1 MTEKTTTTNIIMM
14 MIHSNFFVIFV
25 LLKNEGRKEQYHLK
39 KKIKRF
45 FKIKKSDSMMETII
59 TGEGKTTRQNQKRS
73 FVIFHFSVS

>member
-1 MTEKTTTTNIIMM
+1 M

-25 LLKNEGRKEQYHLK
+25 LLKNEGRKEEYHLK
-39 KKIKRF
+39 KNQKIF
-45 FKIKKSDSMMETII
+45 QIKKSDSMMETII

>member
-1 MTEKTTTTNIIMM
+1 MM

-45 FKIKKSDSMMETII
+45 FNLKSDSMMETII
-59 TGEGKTTRQNQKRS
+59 TGEGKQQDKIQKE
-73 FVIFHFSVS
+73 VL

>member
-1 MTEKTTTTNIIMM
+1 MTEKTTTNIIMM

-39 KKIKRF
+39 KKSQ
-45 FKIKKSDSMMETII
+45 KIFQSDSMMETII